1 MIAKPCV
8 TTQNAAPIG
17 GGVYQI
23 GVAFGVMYK
32 NWRHVML
39 ARQRKGHTAIR
50 HKCHAR
56 TIGAV
61 HGIKGFD
68 ALSFAL
74 QIGG

>member
-1 MIAKPCV
+1 
-8 TTQNAAPIG
+8 
-17 GGVYQI
+17 
-23 GVAFGVMYK
+23 MYK